1 MAWSEAQWERN
12 AQRLPKFLSPL
23 VQDLGRSERRKGA
36 TLYVEGLLMPGERK
50 SIGPMAERLDVDSQ
64 KLQQFITDSPWDESV
79 VWKAIRPLA
88 VDCLEPLEAWIVDE
102 TGWLKQGEHSV
113 GVAHQYCGAA
123 GKSANCQV
131 NVQVAI
137 TDGVVAVPM
146 AAQLYLPES
155 WTKDRARCREAGVP
169 DQIGFATKPQI
180 ALKLIRA
187 VLAEGVPRA
196 PVLGDNAYGI
206 NGEFRD
212 GLRAL
217 GMEFFLQVDPS
228 QLNGWAQPVALE
240 QKRTRW
246 HVAANVSAP
255 QSLLKVFA
263 AQKAVKWRSCSW
275 KAADGQTRHTRLAW
289 MKVYLPGALDRGG
302 QALEEVWLVVDWPE
316 DAAEAYHYYLAHL
329 QREPTLAR
337 CLRLSRS
344 RWQIEQYFQ
353 RAKDDLG
360 LDHFEGRSWRGFH
373 HHLVL
378 AVLAYLFVVVV
389 FLDAKKN
396 SWCDLGTGVEEDAS
410 VAAEV
415 SRLLLLLRQKV
426 RGC

>member
-1 MAWSEAQWERN
+1 MAWNEAQWERN
-12 AQRLPKFLSPL
+12 AQQLPKFLSPL
-23 VQDLGRSERRKGA
+23 VQDLGRSERRVGA
-36 TLYVEGLLMPGERK
+36 TLYVEGLLMPGQRK
-50 SIGPMAERLDVDSQ
+50 SIGPMAERLGVDSQ
-64 KLQQFITDSPWDESV
+64 RLQQFITDSPWEESAI
-79 VWKAIRPLA
+79 WKAIRPLA
-88 VDCLEPLEAWIVDE
+88 ADCLEPLEAWIVDE
-102 TGWLKQGEHSV
+102 TSWLKQGEHSV

-137 TDGVVAVPM
+137 TDGLVAVPVG
-146 AAQLYLPES
+146 AQLYLPES

-169 DQIGFATKPQI
+169 DEVGFATKPQI
-180 ALKLIRA
+180 ALNLIQA
-187 VLAEGVPRA
+187 VLADGVARA

-212 GLRAL
+212 GVRAL

-228 QLNGWAQPVALE
+228 QLNGWAQSVALE
-240 QKRTRW
+240 KKRTRW
-246 HVAANVSAP
+246 HVAANVPAP
-255 QSLLKVFA
+255 LSLLKVFA
-263 AQKAVKWRSCSW
+263 AHKAVKWRPCSW

-289 MKVYLPGALDRGG
+289 MKVYLPGALDRGA
-302 QALEEVWLVVDWPE
+302 QTLEEVWLVVDWPE
-316 DAAEAYHYYLAHL
+316 GATEAYHYYLAHL
-329 QREPTLAR
+329 HREPTLAR

-353 RAKDDLG
+353 RGKDDLG

-396 SWCDLGTGVEEDAS
+396 SWCDVGAGVEEDAS

-415 SRLLLLLRQKV
+415 NRLLLLLREKV
-426 RGC
+426 R

>member
-1 MAWSEAQWERN
+1 MAWNEAQWERN

-23 VQDLGRSERRKGA
+23 VQDLGRSERRVGA
-36 TLYVEGLLMPGERK
+36 TLYVEGLLMPGQRK
-50 SIGPMAERLDVDSQ
+50 SIGPMSERLGVDSQ
-64 KLQQFITDSPWDESV
+64 KLQQFITDSPWEESV

-88 VDCLEPLEAWIVDE
+88 ADCLEPAEAWIVDE

-113 GVAHQYCGAA
+113 GVAHQYCGAV

-137 TDGVVAVPM
+137 SDGLVAVPV
-146 AAQLYLPES
+146 AGQLYLPES
-155 WTKDRARCREAGVP
+155 WIKDRARCREAGVP
-169 DQIGFATKPQI
+169 EEVGFATKPQI
-180 ALKLIRA
+180 ALNLIQA
-187 VLAEGVPRA
+187 VLVDGVGRA

-212 GLRAL
+212 GIRAL

-228 QLNGWAQPVALE
+228 QLNGWAQSVALE
-240 QKRTRW
+240 KKRTRW
-246 HVAANVSAP
+246 HVATNAPAP
-255 QSLLKVFA
+255 QNLLKLFA
-263 AQKAVKWRSCSW
+263 AQKNVKWKSCSW
-275 KAADGQTRHTRLAW
+275 KAADGQLRHTRMAW
-289 MKVYLPGALDRGG
+289 MKIYLPGALDRGV
-302 QALEEVWLVVDWPE
+302 QSLEEVWLVVDWPQG
-316 DAAEAYHYYLAHL
+316 AAEAYHYYLAHL
-329 QREPTLAR
+329 HREPTLAR

-396 SWCDLGTGVEEDAS
+396 SWCDVGAGVDEDAS

-415 SRLLLLLRQKV
+415 SRLLLLLREEI
-426 RGC
+426 